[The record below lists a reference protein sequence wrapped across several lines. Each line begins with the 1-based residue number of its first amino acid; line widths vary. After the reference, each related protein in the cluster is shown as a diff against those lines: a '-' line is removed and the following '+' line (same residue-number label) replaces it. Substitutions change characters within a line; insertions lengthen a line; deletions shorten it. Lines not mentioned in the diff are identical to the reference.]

1 MLSPMSPKQA
11 SPHQTTLRSTARAL
25 GIAATLVLVAA
36 ASLACVNRRPT
47 APPPTASTDETDA
60 IPPAALPAGRLAIT
74 IGDHLIRGESWSN
87 KALPDRALLRDAA
100 GRAKGE
106 ADVRASGDE
115 DWEARLEDD
124 EGEATPLRPGD
135 RLWLET
141 GGERQ
146 EVLRLPDLHLAFDR
160 TADRLVLR
168 PATEAEAARLRA
180 IERKLDTPHLR
191 LVLDPEAGPDAPAV
205 TPASATTFTAATAST
220 ATTAPGAAQP
230 PTAAPHEP
238 VGAGE
243 FPLDPQ
249 TVEGGQAIT
258 LSLHSRAERWHLAW
272 PRHVPYLRISLH
284 PGDITGNLEPGAAIT
299 LSLRGPESRA
309 GRGIARAGEDGGFTT
324 WLFGEDGRRVKP
336 HPGDTVVADDG
347 VTHLEVT
354 VPEFAVA
361 WDLAA
366 GRLTGRGPAG
376 AALDFT
382 VWNPWRPGETVTPKS
397 TVGPD
402 GAWSLAPKQ
411 GLHPA
416 THYYI
421 TTHLPDGDQLYH
433 CEQIPMLYLE
443 PGDGSGSDPRAAF
456 VEVQT
461 LWGLQAKLELQ
472 RQGRVVAQAAGGGPW
487 SGNLGLILRGPD
499 GALAPVRTGDIV
511 RATIGSQVLEAVVA
525 PFTATWQAGQ
535 GGRVSGIAPPGATI
549 GLAEPESPF
558 ADTTTRAGADGR
570 FTLATSGLWS
580 LGADADALPGDLPP
594 LAPGAKAEVYT
605 TLSSGHNLRRSFR
618 GPTVAAALDASAL
631 EGGLPSDDYEFE
643 VNRLGANLLDTIAV
657 DSLGADSLGN
667 SATFTATLSANG
679 TAPGLAAGDRITVAI
694 ANGQRKP
701 LIDVTLPALSVSRDL
716 DGILSGEAPSA
727 ALLDLELTIA
737 EGEPPLRYA
746 VTADDA
752 GQWRLDPL
760 RPPAGQAIAPPDL
773 VRRIDVVWRDQGLE
787 LRRSLSVPA
796 AAR

>member
-1 MLSPMSPKQA
+1 MSPKQP
-11 SPHQTTLRSTARAL
+11 SPDKTTFRSTARAL

-47 APPPTASTDETDA
+47 APPPTASTDESDA
-60 IPPAALPAGRLAIT
+60 IPPAGLPAGRLAIT
-74 IGDHLIRGESWSN
+74 IGDHLIRGESWSS
-87 KALPDRALLRDAA
+87 KELPERALLRDAA

-115 DWEARLEDD
+115 GWEARLED
-124 EGEATPLRPGD
+124 EAGEATPLRPGD

-141 GGERQ
+141 DGERQ
-146 EVLRLPDLHLAFDR
+146 EVLRLPDMHLAFDR
-160 TADRLVLR
+160 AADRLVLR

-180 IERKLDTPHLR
+180 IERTLDTPR
-191 LVLDPEAGPDAPAV
+191 ARIVLDPEAGPGAETV
-205 TPASATTFTAATAST
+205 TPGSPMIPAAATTST
-220 ATTAPGAAQP
+220 ETTAPAGLSD
-230 PTAAPHEP
+230 
-238 VGAGE
+238 AGE

-249 TVEGGQAIT
+249 TAEGGQAIT
-258 LSLHSRAERWHLAW
+258 LSLHSRAERWNLAW
-272 PRHVPYLRISLH
+272 PRRAPYLRISLH

-299 LSLRGPESRA
+299 LSLRGPEDRA

-336 HPGDTVVADDG
+336 RPGDTVVADDG
-347 VTHLEVT
+347 VTRLEVT

-366 GRLTGRGPAG
+366 GRLTGRGPAT

-397 TVGPD
+397 AVGPD

-416 THYYI
+416 THFYI

-443 PGDGSGSDPRAAF
+443 PGDGSGNEMSGF
-456 VEVQT
+456 YVEIQT
-461 LWGLQAKLELQ
+461 LWGLQAEVEL
-472 RQGRVVAQAAGGGPW
+472 RREGRVVARAAGGGPW
-487 SGNLGLILRGPD
+487 SGNLRLDLRGPVGD
-499 GALAPVRTGDIV
+499 PVPISTGDIV
-511 RATIGSQVLEAVVA
+511 RAKVGSQVLEAEVA
-525 PFTATWQAGQ
+525 PFTAKWEVAK
-535 GGRVSGIAPPGATI
+535 GGLVSGTAPPGAI
-549 GLAEPESPF
+549 VGLAEPESPF
-558 ADTTTRAGADGR
+558 ADATTRAGANGT
-570 FTLATSGLWS
+570 FSLSTSGLWS
-580 LGADADALPGDLPP
+580 VDEDRKALLGSLPP
-594 LAPGAKAEVYT
+594 LEPGAKVEVYT
-605 TLSSGHNLRRSFR
+605 TLPSGHNLRRSFR
-618 GPTVAAALDASAL
+618 GPTVRAALDAAVL
-631 EGGLPSDDYEFE
+631 EVEYPNRHFSLS
-643 VNRLGANLLDTIAV
+643 VNRLGSELERRIQNDLWDEWTTITV
-657 DSLGADSLGN
+657 SLSGDGA
-667 SATFTATLSANG
+667 AAR
-679 TAPGLAAGDRITVAI
+679 LAAGDRIKVIEDTDDE
-694 ANGQRKP
+694 P
-701 LIDVTLPALSVSRDL
+701 FMDVTLPALTLARGA
-716 DGILSGEAPSA
+716 DGILSGEAPSE

-752 GQWRLDPL
+752 GHWRLDPL

-773 VRRIDVVWRDQGLE
+773 VRRVDVVWRDQGLE

>member
-25 GIAATLVLVAA
+25 GIAATLVLVAT

-47 APPPTASTDETDA
+47 APPPTASTDESDA
-60 IPPAALPAGRLAIT
+60 IPPAGLPAGRLAIT

-115 DWEARLEDD
+115 GWEARLEDD
-124 EGEATPLRPGD
+124 EGEATPMRPGD

-146 EVLRLPDLHLAFDR
+146 EVLRLPDMHLAFDR

-180 IERKLDTPHLR
+180 IERTLDTPRVR
-191 LVLDPEAGPDAPAV
+191 LVLDPESGPDAPAV
-205 TPASATTFTAATAST
+205 TPGSTMTSTAATAST
-220 ATTAPGAAQP
+220 ATTAPETTQP

-238 VGAGE
+238 IGAEE

-258 LSLHSRAERWHLAW
+258 LSLHSRAERWNLAW
-272 PRHVPYLRISLH
+272 PRRAPYLRISLH

-336 HPGDTVVADDG
+336 RPGDTVVAYDG
-347 VTHLEVT
+347 VTRLEVT

-499 GALAPVRTGDIV
+499 GEAVTVRTGDIV
-511 RATIGSQVLEAVVA
+511 RATVGSQVLEAEVA
-525 PFTATWQAGQ
+525 PFSATWQETN
-535 GGRVSGIAPPGATI
+535 GGLVSGIAPPGSTV

-558 ADTTTRAGADGR
+558 ADAITRADANGA
-570 FTLATSGLWS
+570 FTLTTAGRWTLGEKVLGLQE
-580 LGADADALPGDLPP
+580 GLPN
-594 LAPGAKAEVYT
+594 LAPGAKGEVFT
-605 TLSSGHNLRRSFR
+605 TLPSGHNLRRSFR
-618 GPTVAAALDASAL
+618 GPTVLATLDASVL
-631 EGGLPSDDYEFE
+631 RGGLPGDDFYVSVKRQDTSLE
-643 VNRLGANLLDTIAV
+643 ASTDIDLLTT
-657 DSLGADSLGN
+657 S
-667 SATFTATLSANG
+667 FTAELTTTG
-679 TAPGLAAGDRITVAI
+679 TTEHLTAGDRVTLSVGGRRERFAS
-694 ANGQRKP
+694 GGEDP
-701 LIDVTLPALSVSRDL
+701 LIDVTLPDL
-716 DGILSGEAPSA
+716 RLARGADGTLSGEAPA
-727 ALLDLELTIA
+727 GALLDLELATA
-737 EGEPPLRYA
+737 EDQPPLRYA
-746 VTADDA
+746 GTADDA
-752 GQWRLDPL
+752 GHWRLDPL

>member
-1 MLSPMSPKQA
+1 MLSPMSPKQP
-11 SPHQTTLRSTARAL
+11 SPHQTTFRTTARPL
-25 GIAATLVLVAA
+25 VIAATLVLVAT

-47 APPPTASTDETDA
+47 APPPTASTDESDA
-60 IPPAALPAGRLAIT
+60 IPPAGLPAGRLAIT

-87 KALPDRALLRDAA
+87 KALPERALLRDAA
-100 GRAKGE
+100 GRAKGQ
-106 ADVRASGDE
+106 ADVRSNGDE
-115 DWEARLEDD
+115 GWEARLED
-124 EGEATPLRPGD
+124 EAGEATPLRPGD

-141 GGERQ
+141 DGERQ
-146 EVLRLPDLHLAFDR
+146 EVLRLPDMHLAFDR
-160 TADRLVLR
+160 GADRVVLR
-168 PATEAEAARLRA
+168 PATEADANRLRA
-180 IERKLDTPHLR
+180 IERTLDTPRAR

-205 TPASATTFTAATAST
+205 TPGSVMTSTAATAST
-220 ATTAPGAAQP
+220 ATTAPGTTQP
-230 PTAAPHEP
+230 STAAPTDLT
-238 VGAGE
+238 GAGE

-258 LSLHSRAERWHLAW
+258 LSLRSRAERWNLAW
-272 PRHVPYLRISLH
+272 PRRAPYLRISLH

-299 LSLRGPESRA
+299 LSLRGPEDRA

-336 HPGDTVVADDG
+336 RPGDTVVADDG
-347 VTHLEVT
+347 VTRLEVT

-366 GRLTGRGPAG
+366 GRLTGRGPAA

-397 TVGPD
+397 AVGPD

-416 THYYI
+416 THFYI

-443 PGDGSGSDPRAAF
+443 PGDGSGRDPRAAF

-472 RQGRVVAQAAGGGPW
+472 REDRVVAYAAGGGPW

-499 GALAPVRTGDIV
+499 GEPVAVRTGDIV
-511 RATIGSQVLEAVVA
+511 RAIVGSQVLAAKVA
-525 PFTATWQAGQ
+525 PFTAAWRASE
-535 GGRVSGIAPPGATI
+535 GGLVSGIAPLGSTI

-558 ADTTTRAGADGR
+558 ADATTSAGADGT
-570 FTLATSGLWS
+570 FTLATSGRWT
-580 LGADADALPGDLPP
+580 LGETVLGLQEGIPP
-594 LAPGAKAEVYT
+594 LPPGAKAEVFT
-605 TLSSGHNLRRSFR
+605 TLASGHNLRRSFR
-618 GPTVAAALDASAL
+618 GPTVLATLDASVLRGNLPGDDLYVSVNRQDKAL
-631 EGGLPSDDYEFE
+631 EASTVID
-643 VNRLGANLLDTIAV
+643 LLT
-657 DSLGADSLGN
+657 
-667 SATFTATLSANG
+667 ATFTAELTTTG
-679 TAPGLAAGDRITVAI
+679 TASQLTAGDRVTLSVAGRREHF
-694 ANGQRKP
+694 ASGGEDP
-701 LIDVTLPALSVSRDL
+701 LIDVTLPNLRLNRGA
-716 DGILSGEAPSA
+716 DGVLSGEAPA
-727 ALLDLELTIA
+727 GALLDLELATA

-752 GQWRLDPL
+752 GNWRLDPL
-760 RPPAGQAIAPPDL
+760 LPPAGQAIAPPDL
-773 VRRIDVVWRDQGLE
+773 VRRVDVVWRDQGLE